1 MRVSGVPFDQ
11 GKHPQGALN
20 PTAVVMHRTYG
31 TLNGDGFKS
40 AYSIGKNGRNGLGIG
55 FHFLIGKN
63 EGQWVQFYDTTV
75 KAAHAKG
82 ANSWALGIEFDGVN
96 EGPLTDWQVRA
107 GAWIIAVLTRE
118 AGIPCTYYE
127 GPRKQVVGFLSHV
140 SVPTSTHTDLIT
152 REDWDRMMVYVKP
165 DQILEPSPDPA
176 PAPEV
181 TPNVDLSAIAAGIDM
196 ATKHIVKLGSSGPQV
211 KWAQALLNNKLENTN
226 LSVDGN
232 FGPASAAATRIFQR
246 NVKRFFRLNDSQMK
260 VDGIIGPVTWFWL
273 TR

>member
-11 GKHPQGALN
+11 GKHPQGALI

-40 AYSIGKNGRNGLGIG
+40 AYSIGKNGRSGLGIG
-55 FHFLIGKN
+55 FHFLVGKN

-75 KAAHAKG
+75 KSAHAKG
-82 ANSWALGIEFDGVN
+82 ANSWAIGIEFDGVN

-107 GAWIIAVLTRE
+107 GAAICRAISE
-118 AGIPCTYYE
+118 AHGIPLTYWD
-127 GPRKQVVGFLSHV
+127 GPRQRVTGYLGHA
-140 SVPTSTHTDLIT
+140 SVPTSTHTDRLT
-152 REDWDRMMVYVKP
+152 REDWDRIVALAQVAVPVQPEPQP
-165 DQILEPSPDPA
+165 DGSG
-176 PAPEV
+176 
-181 TPNVDLSAIAAGIDM
+181 VDLAAIAAGI
-196 ATKHIVKLGSSGPQV
+196 AEASKQVIKQGSKGDAV

-260 VDGIIGPVTWFWL
+260 VDGIIGPTTWFWL